1 MLSSGV
7 YWKCL
12 KMDAGGPIP
21 SGPHEFSSNRRES
34 EI

>member
-7 YWKCL
+7 SWKCR
-12 KMDAGGPIP
+12 KMDAGGPIL
-21 SGPHEFSSNRRES
+21 SGPHEFSKERRES